1 MAENAAATPQ
11 PAWPASEGAVLLES
25 GRAPT
30 RSGDAAD
37 ATACSSGDGESCYLL
52 LTPFSLQRARG
63 RRFTRTEGMC
73 SAGEMGILLSSFL
86 LILSDL
92 LLCPL
97 SEVGRDF
104 AFLCLFFTDCDWLE
118 PHQMML
124 MLRMWR

>member
-37 ATACSSGDGESCYLL
+37 ATACSSGDGESCCSH
-52 LTPFSLQRARG
+52 PSPSNG
-63 RRFTRTEGMC
+63 EEVGDSTRKEGMC
-73 SAGEMGILLSSFL
+73 SAGEMVILPSSFL

-92 LLCPL
+92 LLCLL
-97 SEVGRDF
+97 SEV
-104 AFLCLFFTDCDWLE
+104 A
-118 PHQMML
+118 
-124 MLRMWR
+124 